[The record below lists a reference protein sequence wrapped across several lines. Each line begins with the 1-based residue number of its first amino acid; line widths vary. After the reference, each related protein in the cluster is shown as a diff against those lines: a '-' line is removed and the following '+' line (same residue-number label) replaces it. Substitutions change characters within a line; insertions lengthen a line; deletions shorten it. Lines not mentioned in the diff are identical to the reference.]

1 MALDNNDVK
10 NLQKLVRSSLLEI
23 NKLKLEVSKLQT
35 ENESLKNNNNKD
47 DELKAKFEEDL
58 KNKENEI
65 IDLKNKHAND
75 LNFVNEEVKNLKL
88 KYNDNIDL
96 LKEKCKDAISAKNSK
111 IKYLELSLTSAT
123 EKLANAEKDLSSK
136 EEIFNDQNNKIKE
149 LTTQVSDL
157 KEVNNSLSQMK
168 ESLDNE
174 FNNFKSM
181 ELNEVTL
188 KLNNALNENASKQ
201 SEIDS
206 LKESLKEAEDKVLN
220 IRREFAEYKTEVASN
235 EAKLSIALNSI
246 EEKNAE
252 ISKLNLKLDSQRE
265 VISDLKTNLVNKDG
279 LAALQRELDNKDL
292 TIREKDVQI
301 GVLKDQYVSKD
312 EFNVVQNELSKKEL
326 QIQRLNEVKNLL
338 FELSDKEPIISSL
351 DDNIISDVSD
361 DDNYLLE
368 LNEIKK
374 ELEFAKDNNIK
385 FTSSGVG
392 DSEVNDLKEEL
403 ESYKSSIEELEK
415 IKVVYEKLTAPQLKG
430 LTSIQSQVY
439 QLLPE
444 EPTDTLAI
452 KEYINEVAF
461 NNLTFNNTKNILKSL
476 EKKGYVKGELNDQDI
491 TFWTKL
497 EIEE

>member
-1 MALDNNDVK
+1 MTLNDGDVK
-10 NLQKLVRSSLLEI
+10 NLQKLVRSSLLEV

-35 ENESLKNNNNKD
+35 ENEALKNNDNTD
-47 DELKAKFEEDL
+47 DLKAKFDEDL

-75 LNFVNEEVKNLKL
+75 LKFVNEEVKNLKL

-96 LKEKCKDAISAKNSK
+96 LKEKCKDAIGAKNSK

-123 EKLANAEKDLSSK
+123 EKLANAEKELSSK
-136 EEIFNDQNNKIKE
+136 EEAFNNQNAKINE
-149 LTTQVSDL
+149 LTTHVADL

-168 ESLDNE
+168 DSLDNE

-188 KLNNALNENASKQ
+188 KLNNALNENVNKQ
-201 SEIDS
+201 KEIDS
-206 LKESLKEAEDKVLN
+206 LNEALKEAETKVLN

-235 EAKLSIALNSI
+235 EAKLSIALNSL
-246 EEKNAE
+246 EEKTAE
-252 ISKLNLKLDSQRE
+252 ISKLNLKIDSQRD
-265 VISDLKTNLVNKDG
+265 IITDLKTNLVNKDG

-292 TIREKDVQI
+292 AIREKEVQI

-312 EFNVVQNELSKKEL
+312 EFNLVQNELSKKEL
-326 QIQRLNEVKNLL
+326 QIQRLNEVKDLL
-338 FELSDKEPIISSL
+338 LELSDKEPIMSSL
-351 DDNIISDVSD
+351 DDDIISDISED
-361 DDNYLLE
+361 DSYLLE

-374 ELEFAKDNNIK
+374 DLEFAKDNNIK
-385 FTSSGVG
+385 LTSAVP
-392 DSEVNDLKEEL
+392 DSDVDNLKEEL
-403 ESYKSSIEELEK
+403 EKYKSSVEELEK
-415 IKVVYEKLTAPQLKG
+415 IKVVYDKLTAPQLKG

-444 EPTDTLAI
+444 EPTDTLAV
-452 KEYINEVAF
+452 KEYINSVAF
-461 NNLTFNNTKNILKSL
+461 DNLTFNNIKNILKSL
-476 EKKGYVKGELNDQDI
+476 EKKGYVKGEINDQDI

-497 EIEE
+497 EVEE

>member
-1 MALDNNDVK
+1 MALDDGDVK
-10 NLQKLVRSSLLEI
+10 NLQKLVRSSLLEV

-35 ENESLKNNNNKD
+35 ENEALKNNDNVD
-47 DELKAKFEEDL
+47 DLKAKFDEDL

-75 LNFVNEEVKNLKL
+75 LKFVNEEVKNLKI

-96 LKEKCKDAISAKNSK
+96 LKDKCKDAISAKNSK

-123 EKLANAEKDLSSK
+123 EKLANAEKELSSK
-136 EEIFNDQNNKIKE
+136 EEAFNNQNAKINE

-157 KEVNNSLSQMK
+157 KDVNNSLSQMK
-168 ESLDNE
+168 DSLDTE

-188 KLNNALNENASKQ
+188 KLNNALNDNVAKQ
-201 SEIDS
+201 NEIDS
-206 LKESLKEAEDKVLN
+206 LKDALKEAEDKVLN
-220 IRREFAEYKTEVASN
+220 VRREFAEYKTEVASN
-235 EAKLSIALNSI
+235 EAKLSIALNSL
-246 EEKNAE
+246 EEKTAE
-252 ISKLNLKLDSQRE
+252 ISKLNLKIDSQRD
-265 VISDLKTNLVNKDG
+265 IITDLKTNLVNKDG

-292 TIREKDVQI
+292 AIREKEVQI

-312 EFNVVQNELSKKEL
+312 EFNLVQNELSKKEL
-326 QIQRLNEVKNLL
+326 QIQRLNEVKDLL
-338 FELSDKEPIISSL
+338 LELSDKEPIMSSL
-351 DDNIISDVSD
+351 DDDIISDISED
-361 DDNYLLE
+361 DSYLLE

-374 ELEFAKDNNIK
+374 DLEFAKDNNIK
-385 FTSSGVG
+385 LTSGTIL
-392 DSEVNDLKEEL
+392 DSDVDDLKEEL
-403 ESYKSSIEELEK
+403 EKYKSSVEELEK
-415 IKVVYEKLTAPQLKG
+415 IKVVYDKLTAPQLKG

-439 QLLPE
+439 QLLPD

-452 KEYINEVAF
+452 KEYINSVAF
-461 NNLTFNNTKNILKSL
+461 DNLTFNNIKNILKSL
-476 EKKGYVKGELNDQDI
+476 EKKGYVKGEINDQDI

>member
-1 MALDNNDVK
+1 MTLNDGDVK
-10 NLQKLVRSSLLEI
+10 NLQKLVRSSLLEV

-35 ENESLKNNNNKD
+35 ENEALKNNDNTD
-47 DELKAKFEEDL
+47 DLKAKFDEDL

-75 LNFVNEEVKNLKL
+75 LKFVNEEVKNLKI

-123 EKLANAEKDLSSK
+123 EKLANAEKELSSK
-136 EEIFNDQNNKIKE
+136 EEVFNNQNNKIAE
-149 LTTQVSDL
+149 LTNQVSDL
-157 KEVNNSLSQMK
+157 KEVNTSLSQMK
-168 ESLDNE
+168 ESLDTE

-188 KLNNALNENASKQ
+188 KLNNALNENVNKQ
-201 SEIDS
+201 KEIDS
-206 LKESLKEAEDKVLN
+206 LNEALKEAETKVLN

-235 EAKLSIALNSI
+235 EAKLSIALNSL
-246 EEKNAE
+246 EEKTAE
-252 ISKLNLKLDSQRE
+252 ISKLNLKIDSQRD
-265 VISDLKTNLVNKDG
+265 IITDLKTNLVNKDG

-292 TIREKDVQI
+292 AIREKEVQI

-312 EFNVVQNELSKKEL
+312 EFNLVQNELSKKEL
-326 QIQRLNEVKNLL
+326 QIQRLNEVKDLL
-338 FELSDKEPIISSL
+338 LELSDKEPIMSSL
-351 DDNIISDVSD
+351 DDDIISDISED
-361 DDNYLLE
+361 DSYLLE

-374 ELEFAKDNNIK
+374 DLEFAKDNNIK
-385 FTSSGVG
+385 LTSAVP
-392 DSEVNDLKEEL
+392 DSDVDNLKEEL
-403 ESYKSSIEELEK
+403 EKYKSSVEELEK
-415 IKVVYEKLTAPQLKG
+415 IKVVYDKLTAPQLKG

-444 EPTDTLAI
+444 EPTDTLAV
-452 KEYINEVAF
+452 KEYINSVAF
-461 NNLTFNNTKNILKSL
+461 DNLTFNNIKNILKSL
-476 EKKGYVKGELNDQDI
+476 EKKGYVKGEINDQDI

-497 EIEE
+497 EVEE